1 MSQRPNQAWLLE
13 GSGHMALQFNSPG
26 CEITAFSANSEK
38 ENWARKLGAHN
49 FLNSHNPVALRF
61 TKYSLDLVLVTV
73 NAYLYWNA
81 YLNMPMPRRKLHIVG
96 QTSPC
101 EVDILARIP
110 KLAPDRWS
118 PAGSPVPI
126 WMMLEFCNRHKIR
139 SHVKEFPFLGLTR
152 QWII

>member
-1 MSQRPNQAWLLE
+1 MSQRPFQDWLWD
-13 GSGHMALQFNSPG
+13 GPGHIAVQFNSRG
-26 CEITAFSANSEK
+26 CEISAFSTNSEK
-38 ENWARKLGAHN
+38 ENWARKVGAHN
-49 FLNSHNPVALRF
+49 FLNSHNRVALRF

-96 QTSPC
+96 QTPLWSRY
-101 EVDILARIP
+101 ISSNY
-110 KLAPDRWS
+110 KLALDRGS
-118 PAGSPVPI
+118 PTGSPVPI
-126 WMMLEFCNRHKIR
+126 WMMLAFCNRHKIR